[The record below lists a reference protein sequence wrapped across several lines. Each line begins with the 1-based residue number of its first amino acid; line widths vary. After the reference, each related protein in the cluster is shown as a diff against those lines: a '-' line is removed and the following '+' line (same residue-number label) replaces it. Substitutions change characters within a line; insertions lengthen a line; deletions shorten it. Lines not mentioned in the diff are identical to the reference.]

1 MKLSGIKINNIMK
14 ENWEFER
21 SSGYAGYR
29 NKITG
34 EWNYEKDFLNKFT
47 EKENKTEEKLYTKEQ
62 LKEAYMVGKHGG
74 KTQLHLDFE
83 DWFKL
88 ITK

>member
-1 MKLSGIKINNIMK
+1 MK
-14 ENWEFER
+14 EDQEFER

-29 NKITG
+29 NKITS
-34 EWNYEKDFLNKFT
+34 EWIYEKEYMERFG

-62 LKEAYMVGKHGG
+62 LEEAYMVGKHGG
-74 KTQLHLDFE
+74 KTQQYLDFE

>member
-1 MKLSGIKINNIMK
+1 MK
-14 ENWEFER
+14 EDQEFER

-29 NKITG
+29 NKITS
-34 EWNYEKDFLNKFT
+34 EWIYEKEYMERFG

-62 LKEAYMVGKHGG
+62 LEEAYMVGKHGG
-74 KTQLHLDFE
+74 KTQLYLDFE